1 MKSSTQVFA
10 SLVAALATFS
20 QPAIATYIHA
30 DRQVNINSDAINAG
44 TKNRKN
50 LLECSQAK
58 PCIND
63 RIVIDSYKEVF
74 SESGKLQEA
83 KIVLYNTSFA
93 PVAIEVFSSDG
104 KFKSVEFVD
113 GAKAGFK
120 DLGDFLKTA
129 SAGLIGPFQC
139 TTNWFECLG
148 DSRYGI
154 EKNERNIKLQAGDVI
169 RISRGSDAAFAY
181 TIASS
186 NIGLLEL
193 LTSIPGITPSKVTS
207 PSLLKNYSPELKRR
221 IIQGFIIQKM
231 NEKYTWK
238 MIFEQLGYE
247 AYKKSASNPQDLL
260 NNTLE
265 IVQNV
270 PQDFWKNMTDGTVA
284 ATAAGDVVDTLVQTV
299 SSKASIAL
307 NSSLFISQSVNI
319 RATYTASEV
328 AHNKPYL
335 IVIAGLKDSS
345 TNSNQPIAT
354 KPSNRS
360 SQVPTTF
367 TPQQPSSLL
376 KKAIVSQVFSGY
388 PRDIEQWNMVKP
400 PFSFT
405 EVDLDNDGK
414 KETIVLYRLRR
425 CSNRSCSIDI
435 FRSSNQKK
443 PYQFIS
449 EIGTSR
455 NGLEIAL
462 LPTKSRGWQD
472 LAVQYFSYETRT
484 IDWYSVKF
492 DGKTYKVSDR
502 KLTEVPKNIILS
514 EKSPSFDLGDFSEKL
529 AATLANESEVQ
540 KTATTLKS
548 VSQVRGYL
556 KELRSPCVGGCSGY
570 GLHIRAVRVCT
581 LIQALDTRIG
591 SRIVKEY
598 LPSSSENSI
607 NISGSDLNL
616 MKMIYGQCKWYKRLP
631 SDLPEIT
638 YYPSSNTIAE
648 KIDKLLYTNK

>member
-30 DRQVNINSDAINAG
+30 DRQVNINSDDTSAG

-63 RIVIDSYKEVF
+63 RIVIDNYEEVF
-74 SESGKLQEA
+74 SGSGKIKEA

-104 KFKSVEFVD
+104 KFRSVEFVD

-154 EKNERNIKLQAGDVI
+154 EKNERTIKLQSGDVI
-169 RISRGSDAAFAY
+169 RISRGSNAAFAY

-221 IIQGFIIQKM
+221 IIQGFITQKM

-299 SSKASIAL
+299 SAKASIAL

-335 IVIAGLKDSS
+335 IVVAGLKDSL
-345 TNSNQPIAT
+345 TNSKQPVAI
-354 KPSNRS
+354 KPSPR
-360 SQVPTTF
+360 
-367 TPQQPSSLL
+367 PSSVLIGNIKNDGGGSGCSYWRVGKKGKNKTVLNTWGSLGGGAIMNLNGNDTKL
-376 KKAIVSQVFSGY
+376 KTLELWKVYG
-388 PRDIEQWNMVKP
+388 
-400 PFSFT
+400 
-405 EVDLDNDGK
+405 LDNIK
-414 KETIVLYRLRR
+414 IQVKT
-425 CSNRSCSIDI
+425 
-435 FRSSNQKK
+435 
-443 PYQFIS
+443 
-449 EIGTSR
+449 EIYASL
-455 NGLEIAL
+455 N
-462 LPTKSRGWQD
+462 P
-472 LAVQYFSYETRT
+472 
-484 IDWYSVKF
+484 
-492 DGKTYKVSDR
+492 
-502 KLTEVPKNIILS
+502 
-514 EKSPSFDLGDFSEKL
+514 
-529 AATLANESEVQ
+529 
-540 KTATTLKS
+540 
-548 VSQVRGYL
+548 
-556 KELRSPCVGGCSGY
+556 
-570 GLHIRAVRVCT
+570 
-581 LIQALDTRIG
+581 
-591 SRIVKEY
+591 
-598 LPSSSENSI
+598 
-607 NISGSDLNL
+607 DLNA
-616 MKMIYGQCKWYKRLP
+616 KGVVVI
-631 SDLPEIT
+631 SDGAK
-638 YYPSSNTIAE
+638 SQTIKVE
-648 KIDKLLYTNK
+648 GYCGT